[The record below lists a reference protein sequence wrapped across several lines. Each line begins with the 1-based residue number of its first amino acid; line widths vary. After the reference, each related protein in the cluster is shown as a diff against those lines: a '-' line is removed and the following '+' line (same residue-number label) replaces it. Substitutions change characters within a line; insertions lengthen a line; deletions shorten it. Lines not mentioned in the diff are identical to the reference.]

1 MFREIFKQT
10 KDASKRR
17 MHLHLLSFS
26 LEFDSYLL
34 HTSIIIF
41 RIKRQCSMFVSR
53 MLFGLG
59 QVLKLRK
66 LFIFGLLQAYHCRIL
81 KITSSD
87 G

>member
-1 MFREIFKQT
+1 
-10 KDASKRR
+10 
-17 MHLHLLSFS
+17 
-26 LEFDSYLL
+26 
-34 HTSIIIF
+34 
-41 RIKRQCSMFVSR
+41 

-66 LFIFGLLQAYHCRIL
+66 LFIFGPLQAYHCRIL